1 MTANKKNT
9 DTLSN
14 KNLFWISK
22 EKNCIAFR
30 SVPGY
35 KSVELSSKEEM
46 WDLYRKM
53 QILLLLQHLAKCIPQ
68 RESWKLFKKA
78 GSRKLLW
85 N

>member
-46 WDLYRKM
+46 WDLIHQLVNTGYRV
-53 QILLLLQHLAKCIPQ
+53 
-68 RESWKLFKKA
+68 R
-78 GSRKLLW
+78 
-85 N
+85 

>member
-9 DTLSN
+9 DTLSKN

-22 EKNCIAFR
+22 EKKCIAFK

-46 WDLYRKM
+46 WDLIHQLVNTGYRV
-53 QILLLLQHLAKCIPQ
+53 
-68 RESWKLFKKA
+68 R
-78 GSRKLLW
+78 
-85 N
+85 